1 MTEQP
6 IKISFPPAKQKR
18 NMAIALGLV
27 AFVIIIYVVTI
38 VKIHIHGGG

>member
-18 NMAIALGLV
+18 NWAIAIGLI

-38 VKIHIHGGG
+38 IKINIRGGA